1 MSSGQQDTVLEA
13 IIPQDK
19 TSGVNRQ
26 FYGYTLGEVL
36 LVGLPPFVF
45 LYITSTIMGAGFAQW
60 NAVGTLAIATVLFI
74 VVKITPWYN
83 TPLEIL
89 SRSIDYVRA
98 RTRMPLVENEAADV
112 PGVVD
117 IHEEYDAIEL
127 EDGSLAA
134 VIEVPL
140 INTSTFS
147 GDQYLGQVSQF
158 ANALN
163 STIARQGGSGFDVD
177 IHISQSIPSVSHQI
191 ESLKDAAQDGVPV
204 EQGGMPSYARKYAE
218 EQTENI
224 LDQLEEENVMQRSV
238 HMITAVD
245 PAETNDS
252 GNIID
257 EFSSLSIVRPSS
269 QQYDTQAAVLDER
282 VRSMKS
288 AVQGFSNPR
297 RLDADELAQLNR
309 DYWLDTG
316 TDLQRSNLRSDEGP
330 VMNLGVAVD
339 GDEHAR
345 SASEEDSETIQ
356 PRSTDVS
363 EPAVADG
370 GAAAAT
376 SPDGENTP
384 DGSGEDDSVTD
395 ADAETEGD
403 SDGRFGGRLSSARKK
418 ITSVTNSL
426 RGHAS
431 ESTRK
436 QMVYSPAYVDEYG
449 KYVEVGDQYMSSI
462 WVTGWPKHPEEG
474 LLESILSVPEIRYD
488 ISLSLKAT
496 DYHDKLDELESLR
509 EKITSSAIEKEDSGG
524 SGADASALAADVQV
538 LREQMQDNDLEC
550 FEVGMTITVRSGSLD
565 AVKRARR
572 RIAGRCSAVNIS
584 TTTASNRQLAAVRTT
599 SPLPTN
605 NLREETRI
613 DTTFNMTSDGV
624 ACLFPFSGYYIVERE
639 GTTYGLV
646 KTGVRDSGDTL
657 GMLQVNRLNRTS
669 PHRFWV
675 GRSGSGKSFDIKNHI
690 NEEMARDR
698 TESTVIVDIAR
709 GFDGPVE
716 TYNGSKVIVGET
728 TINPFEIRPPKDA
741 RGTEESLDD
750 KVRLLTDMFQIYMM
764 ENAPEEEAQAI
775 RSTISKT
782 VRETYK
788 TAGPEDDDIGITN
801 DPSTHDKES
810 PVMEDYFKL
819 LADMEENTREYTY
832 QQTDSEVDALKDD
845 IKVLMNRL
853 KEFQPGQTYDYLS
866 GKSEADMYDRV
877 VYFDMNK
884 FENDSS
890 AAKGMMMTLITSHA
904 YELAK
909 QTEGH
914 VNVVVDEAHDLFR
927 DAAQADQLESMV
939 RAGRNT
945 GLMFDFISQ
954 AGEDFDAGAAKVIAK
969 QCSIA
974 IWRDLGEMGASVPQE
989 FGLEQEQ
996 AQVVSGELA
1005 TGDNEALDYS
1015 EALVDVESDRYL
1027 IERRVSDYAARIVD
1041 YRESEDGDFDAY
1053 MAGKSLKEQRAEAGR
1068 KKAREL
1074 YAHYELIEEILST
1087 VRQLRNQDVSWT
1099 EIETA
1104 FANNE
1109 VGNESV
1115 REAVAGIRP
1124 ATGTVE
1130 AVIDGQAIDLN
1141 PKNTV
1146 KENADRFEREAERIE
1161 KEAEEIEH
1169 EEQTLS
1175 SEKREERRES
1185 DEETSVGS
1193 QPNVLG
1199 AAHAYEDVGDVE
1211 DDNDPAG
1218 SDDSDGGE
1226 QSESEEPPLPDGSGE
1241 SDTDDGTTD
1250 VNEAESTEDE

>member
-19 TSGVNRQ
+19 TSGVNRR

-45 LYITSTIMGAGFAQW
+45 LYITSTIMGAGFAEW

-98 RTRMPLVENEAADV
+98 RMRMPLVENEAVDV

-177 IHISQSIPSVSHQI
+177 IHISQSIPSVGHQI
-191 ESLKDAAQDGVPV
+191 KSLKEAAQDGVPV
-204 EQGGMPSYARKYAE
+204 EKGGMPPYARKYAE
-218 EQTENI
+218 EQTGNI
-224 LDQLEEENVMQRSV
+224 LDQLEEENVMERSV
-238 HMITAVD
+238 HMITAVE
-245 PAETNDS
+245 PSETNDS

-316 TDLQRSNLRSDEGP
+316 SGLQRSNLRSDEGP

-345 SASEEDSETIQ
+345 SVSGESGETIQ
-356 PRSTDVS
+356 AGSTDAD

-376 SPDGENTP
+376 SPDNENTP
-384 DGSGEDDSVTD
+384 NGSGEGEDDSETD
-395 ADAETEGD
+395 ADSETEDD
-403 SDGRFGGRLSSARKK
+403 SDGRFGGRLSSAREK

-426 RGHAS
+426 RGHTS

-436 QMVYSPAYVDEYG
+436 QMVYSPAYVDEHG

-550 FEVGMTITVRSGSLD
+550 FEVGMTITVRAESLD

-584 TTTASNRQLAAVRTT
+584 TTTASSRQLAAVRTT

-624 ACLFPFSGYYIVERE
+624 ACLFPFSGYYIVEQE

-741 RGTEESLDD
+741 RGTQESLDD

-788 TAGPEDDDIGITN
+788 AAGPEDDDIGITN

-819 LADMEENTREYTY
+819 LADMEKNTREYTY

-974 IWRDLGEMGASVPQE
+974 IWRDLGEMGASVPEE
-989 FGLEQEQ
+989 FGL
-996 AQVVSGELA
+996 ALIPIHRNTAVSR
-1005 TGDNEALDYS
+1005 TS
-1015 EALVDVESDRYL
+1015 HS
-1027 IERRVSDYAARIVD
+1027 VS
-1041 YRESEDGDFDAY
+1041 
-1053 MAGKSLKEQRAEAGR
+1053 
-1068 KKAREL
+1068 
-1074 YAHYELIEEILST
+1074 
-1087 VRQLRNQDVSWT
+1087 
-1099 EIETA
+1099 
-1104 FANNE
+1104 
-1109 VGNESV
+1109 
-1115 REAVAGIRP
+1115 
-1124 ATGTVE
+1124 
-1130 AVIDGQAIDLN
+1130 
-1141 PKNTV
+1141 
-1146 KENADRFEREAERIE
+1146 
-1161 KEAEEIEH
+1161 
-1169 EEQTLS
+1169 
-1175 SEKREERRES
+1175 
-1185 DEETSVGS
+1185 
-1193 QPNVLG
+1193 
-1199 AAHAYEDVGDVE
+1199 
-1211 DDNDPAG
+1211 
-1218 SDDSDGGE
+1218 
-1226 QSESEEPPLPDGSGE
+1226 
-1241 SDTDDGTTD
+1241 
-1250 VNEAESTEDE
+1250 